1 MTQRQWLSFVL
12 RRGKPRPPQIDPQT
26 LIIEPDYSGGT
37 RTLPLEGAINF
48 RDLGGYQ
55 TKDGKRVKWG
65 RVFRAGALNK
75 LTDADLATLQHM
87 GLKYIFD
94 LRTDEE
100 MASAP
105 DRVPEGTTHVPMT
118 VQVERNAARR
128 LFTLVRYYNNLEKML
143 LDGYMRV
150 MIEDNARVF
159 GEIFPVLASEE
170 GLPSV
175 IHCTAGKDR
184 TGIASALL
192 LAALGVPEDTIIA
205 DYSLSN
211 HHHAHF
217 RELVSDQMASLMR
230 FGLTLEDVYPVTL
243 ANPEAMR
250 TSLRYLRERYGD
262 VQSYLRQRA
271 GVDDALLAKL
281 RDTLL
286 E

>member
-1 MTQRQWLSFVL
+1 VTQRQWLSFVL

-26 LIIEPDYSGGT
+26 LIIEPENSTGS
-37 RTLPLEGAINF
+37 RTLQLEGAINF
-48 RDLGGYQ
+48 RDLGGYR
-55 TKDGKRVKWG
+55 TADGKRVKWG
-65 RVFRAGALNK
+65 RVFRAGALNN
-75 LTDADLATLQHM
+75 LTDADLEMLRQM
-87 GLKYIFD
+87 ELKYIFD
-94 LRTDEE
+94 LRTAEE

-105 DRVPEGTTHVPMT
+105 DRVPVGAVHVPMT
-118 VQVERNAARR
+118 VEVERSIARR
-128 LFTLVRYYNNLEKML
+128 LIMLVRYYNNLERML

-150 MIEDNARVF
+150 MIEQNARVF
-159 GEIFPVLASEE
+159 GEVFPVLATEG

-192 LAALGVPEDTIIA
+192 LAALGVPEETIIA

-211 HHHAHF
+211 HHHAYF
-217 RELVSDQMASLMR
+217 RDLVSDQMASLMR
-230 FGLTLEDVYPVTL
+230 FGLTLDDVYPVTL

-250 TSLRYLRERYGD
+250 MSLRYIREHYGD
-262 VQSYLRQRA
+262 VQTYLHQRA
-271 GVDDALLAKL
+271 GVDEVTLAKL